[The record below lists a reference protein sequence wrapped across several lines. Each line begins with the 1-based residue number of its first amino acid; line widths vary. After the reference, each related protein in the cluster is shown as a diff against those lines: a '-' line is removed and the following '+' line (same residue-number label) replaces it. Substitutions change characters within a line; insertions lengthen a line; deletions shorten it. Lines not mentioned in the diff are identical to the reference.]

1 MDALGQYA
9 IAKAL
14 RVDLPRDE
22 PKVKIRVV
30 SRSDG
35 HVIAAKILSAGENVI
50 DVHASDV
57 ALFEREVETASMDAA
72 KRRLAMIESGELPA
86 DLRPTTLVS
95 LEGAFRQTEGRDM
108 RPLVSVTRVEPQQST
123 KR

>member
-30 SRSDG
+30 SRTDG
-35 HVIAAKILSAGENVI
+35 HVIAAKILSAGENVV
-50 DVHASDV
+50 DVFASDV
-57 ALFEREVETASMDAA
+57 AMFEREVETASMDAA
-72 KRRLAMIESGELPA
+72 KRRLAMIESG
-86 DLRPTTLVS
+86 
-95 LEGAFRQTEGRDM
+95 
-108 RPLVSVTRVEPQQST
+108 
-123 KR
+123 

>member
-1 MDALGQYA
+1 MDLGQYA

-14 RVDLPRDE
+14 RVDPPRDE

-35 HVIAAKILSAGENVI
+35 HVIAAKILSVGENVL
-50 DVHASDV
+50 DVYASDV
-57 ALFEREVETASMDAA
+57 ALFEREIETASMEPA
-72 KRRLAMIESGELPA
+72 KKRLAMIESGELPA
-86 DLRPTTLVS
+86 DLRPTTLIS

-108 RPLVSVTRVEPQQST
+108 RPLVSVSRVEQPNT